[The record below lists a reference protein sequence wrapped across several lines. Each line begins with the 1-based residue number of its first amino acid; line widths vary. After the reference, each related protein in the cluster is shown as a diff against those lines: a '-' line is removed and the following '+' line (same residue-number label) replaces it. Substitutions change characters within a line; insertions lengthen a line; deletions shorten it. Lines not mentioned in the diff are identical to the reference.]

1 MVLTLPADSAAALPA
16 PSSQAAKAL
25 LSLAAA
31 RAIAAAAQAAAAAD
45 VGVLPG
51 LRLLS
56 PAPKP
61 PVLPNE
67 VLLIVCEF
75 ASASS
80 LLGMRKA
87 SRRFRSLAN
96 IELRDRTRRTVAA
109 AETLAASLGDAVEAL
124 RREKQP
130 HLRHYK
136 TFLRNINMSD
146 LTEATWYSSP
156 PEEVKTVCECLCILR
171 AIVPVQSPTSVV
183 PHLAAI
189 SFESTP
195 PAVSPSAAASTASS
209 AGASADVTTF
219 NWTWPAI
226 KKHMTHYN
234 FKNWVSNLRTN
245 VDRIPFA
252 AVKRVEHI
260 IMHDPLITY
269 ERLRE
274 VSRPGYSLLIV
285 VAACLQYG
293 SIREEVDV
301 KEREAASIKE
311 KARTG
316 RLFLSCIE

>member
-1 MVLTLPADSAAALPA
+1 MVLSLPADCASAAVPAPASHAPASHAAKVVFFLPA
-16 PSSQAAKAL
+16 AT
-25 LSLAAA
+25 
-31 RAIAAAAQAAAAAD
+31 D

-51 LRLLS
+51 LRLQP

-67 VLLIVCEF
+67 ILLAVCEF
-75 ASASS
+75 AVTST
-80 LLGMRKA
+80 LLAMRKC
-87 SRRFRSLAN
+87 SRSMRSLAN
-96 IELRDRTRRTVAA
+96 IELRDRTRRSVAS
-109 AETLAASLGDAVEAL
+109 AETLADSLGEAVEAL
-124 RREKQP
+124 RQEKQQ

-171 AIVPVQSPTSVV
+171 AVVPALSPTSVV
-183 PHLAAI
+183 PH
-189 SFESTP
+189 ESSSTTSSSQCATSLTTALTP
-195 PAVSPSAAASTASS
+195 STGYSS
-209 AGASADVTTF
+209 VDATTY
-219 NWTWPAI
+219 NWTWPVI

-245 VDRIPFA
+245 VDKIPFG

-293 SIREEVDV
+293 SIREEVDA

-311 KARTG
+311 KARIG
-316 RLFLSCIE
+316 RLFLSCVE